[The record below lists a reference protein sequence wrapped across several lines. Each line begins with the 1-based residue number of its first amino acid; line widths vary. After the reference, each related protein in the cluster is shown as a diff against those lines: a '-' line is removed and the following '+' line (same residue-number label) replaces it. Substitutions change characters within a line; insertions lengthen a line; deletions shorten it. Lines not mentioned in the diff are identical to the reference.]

1 MTGFRTRLATPMHAT
16 QYLSR
21 KSNDRP
27 PAVVVLFG
35 EEAHLKHQC
44 IVRLTELVLGPG
56 PDAAVGLVKF
66 AGKETELKSVKSE
79 LQTVGMFV
87 SSRLV
92 VVEDADDFV
101 TKYREGLEAYC
112 LKPSSRSVL
121 VLDCKSWK
129 SNTRLAKKTAETGLE
144 LDCGELGAGPLQKWI
159 TDYAAAEHGKQIS
172 RDSASL
178 LVELAGTGLGQL
190 SMELAK
196 LASFVGERPQIKPD
210 DVRQL
215 VGGWRAEETWTMT
228 NAVRDGDVSTA
239 ISCLSKLL
247 HAGEA
252 APKIL
257 GGLIYVFKK
266 FAIATER
273 SRRSVPL
280 REALK
285 DAGVFPRDFD
295 SSERYL
301 KRLGRR
307 RADQLFA
314 RLADADRDLKGG
326 SRLPDRLQLE
336 QLLLWL
342 SGQLG

>member
-1 MTGFRTRLATPMHAT
+1 MHAT
-16 QYLSR
+16 LYLA
-21 KSNDRP
+21 KKNLDRP

-35 EEAHLKHQC
+35 EETHLKQLC
-44 IVRLTELVLGPG
+44 LARLTELVLGTG

-66 AGKETELKSVKSE
+66 PGKETELKTVKAE
-79 LQTVGMFV
+79 LQTVGMFA

-101 TKYREGLEAYC
+101 TKYRDLLEAYC
-112 LKPSSRSVL
+112 LKPASRSVL
-121 VLDCKSWK
+121 VIDCKSWK
-129 SNTRLAKKTAETGLE
+129 SNTRLAKKIAESGLE
-144 LDCGELGAGPLQKWI
+144 LDCGELAAGPLQKWI
-159 TDYAAAEHGKQIS
+159 VDYTAAEHGKQIN

-190 SMELAK
+190 SQELAK
-196 LASFVGERPQIKPD
+196 LASFVGDRPLIKPD

-228 NAVRDGDVSTA
+228 NAVRDGNPELALT
-239 ISCLSKLL
+239 CLSKLL

-266 FAIATER
+266 FAIATEI
-273 SRRSVPL
+273 SRRKIPL
-280 REALK
+280 PVALK
-285 DAGVFPRDFD
+285 EAGVFPRDLD

-301 KRLGRR
+301 KRLGRA

-326 SRLPDRLQLE
+326 SRMPDRLQLE
-336 QLLLWL
+336 RLLLWL
-342 SGQLG
+342 SGQFG

>member
-1 MTGFRTRLATPMHAT
+1 MHAT
-16 QYLSR
+16 IYLPK
-21 KSNDRP
+21 KSKDRP
-27 PAVVVLFG
+27 PGVAVLFG
-35 EEAHLKHQC
+35 EESHLKQQC
-44 IVRLTELVLGPG
+44 IAKLTELVLGTG

-66 AGKETELKSVKSE
+66 AGKDTELKTVKSE

-92 VVEDADDFV
+92 VVEDADEFV
-101 TKYREGLEAYC
+101 TKHREGLEAYC

-129 SNTRLAKKTAETGLE
+129 SNTRLAKKIAETGLE
-144 LDCGELGAGPLQKWI
+144 LDCGELAAGPLLKWI
-159 TDYAAAEHGKQIS
+159 TDHAATEHGKQLS

-178 LVELAGTGLGQL
+178 LMELAGTGLGQL

-215 VGGWRAEETWTMT
+215 VGGWKAEETWTMT
-228 NAVRDGDVSTA
+228 NAVRDGNPGLALT
-239 ISCLSKLL
+239 CLSKLL

-266 FAIATER
+266 FAVATEL
-273 SRRSVPL
+273 SRRQKPL
-280 REALK
+280 RQALQEA
-285 DAGVFPRDFD
+285 GIFPRDID
-295 SSERYL
+295 TSERYL
-301 KRLGRR
+301 KRLGRP

>member
-1 MTGFRTRLATPMHAT
+1 MHAT
-16 QYLSR
+16 LYLA
-21 KSNDRP
+21 KKTKDRP
-27 PAVVVLFG
+27 PGVAVLFG
-35 EEAHLKHQC
+35 EETHLKQQC
-44 IVRLTELVLGPG
+44 LAQLTELVLGSG

-66 AGKETELKSVKSE
+66 AGKETDLKTVKAE

-101 TKYREGLEAYC
+101 TKYRESLEAYC
-112 LKPSSRSVL
+112 LKPASRSVL
-121 VLDCKSWK
+121 VLECKSWK
-129 SNTRLAKKTAETGLE
+129 SNTRLAKKIAETGLE
-144 LDCGELGAGPLQKWI
+144 LDCGELAAGPLQKWI
-159 TDYAAAEHGKQIS
+159 VDYTTSEHGKQIS

-190 SMELAK
+190 SQELAK
-196 LASFVGERPQIKPD
+196 LSSFVGDRPQIKPD

-228 NAVRDGDVSTA
+228 NAVRDGNPQLALT
-239 ISCLSKLL
+239 CLGKLL

-252 APKIL
+252 GPKIL

-266 FAIATER
+266 FAIATEQ
-273 SRRSVPL
+273 SRRKVPL
-280 REALK
+280 RDALR
-285 DAGVFPRDFD
+285 DAGVFPRDIEV
-295 SSERYL
+295 SERYL
-301 KRLGRR
+301 KRLGRA

-326 SRLPDRLQLE
+326 SRMPERMQLE

>member
-1 MTGFRTRLATPMHAT
+1 MHAT
-16 QYLSR
+16 VYLPK
-21 KSNDRP
+21 KSTDRP
-27 PAVVVLFG
+27 PGVAVLFG
-35 EEAHLKHQC
+35 EESHLKQQC
-44 IVRLTELVLGPG
+44 IAKLTELVLGTG

-66 AGKETELKSVKSE
+66 SGKDTELKTVKSE
-79 LQTVGMFV
+79 LQTVGMFA

-92 VVEDADDFV
+92 VVEDADEFV
-101 TKYREGLEAYC
+101 TNYREGLEAYC

-129 SNTRLAKKTAETGLE
+129 SNTRLAKKIAESGLE
-144 LDCGELGAGPLQKWI
+144 LDCGELAAGALQKWI
-159 TDYAAAEHGKQIS
+159 TEHAAAAHGKQLS

-178 LVELAGTGLGQL
+178 LMELAGTGLGQL

-196 LASFVGERPQIKPD
+196 LASYVGERPQIKPE

-215 VGGWRAEETWTMT
+215 VGGWKAEETWTMT
-228 NAVRDGDVSTA
+228 DAVRDGNPGLALT
-239 ISCLSKLL
+239 CLSKLL

-266 FAIATER
+266 FAVATER
-273 SRRSVPL
+273 SRRQMPL
-280 REALK
+280 REALRE
-285 DAGVFPRDFD
+285 AGIFPRDID

-301 KRLGRR
+301 KRLGRP

>member
-1 MTGFRTRLATPMHAT
+1 MHAT
-16 QYLSR
+16 LYLPK
-21 KSNDRP
+21 KSKDRP
-27 PAVVVLFG
+27 PGVAVLFG
-35 EEAHLKHQC
+35 EESHLKQQC
-44 IVRLTELVLGPG
+44 LAKLTELVLGRG

-66 AGKETELKSVKSE
+66 AGKDTELKTVKSE
-79 LQTVGMFV
+79 LQTVGMFA

-92 VVEDADDFV
+92 VVEDADEFV

-129 SNTRLAKKTAETGLE
+129 SNTRLAKKIAESGLE
-144 LDCGELGAGPLQKWI
+144 LDCGELAAGALQKWI
-159 TDYAAAEHGKQIS
+159 TDHAAAEHSKQLS

-190 SMELAK
+190 AMELAK
-196 LASFVGERPQIKPD
+196 LASFVGERQQIKPE

-215 VGGWRAEETWTMT
+215 VGGWKAEETWTMT
-228 NAVRDGDVSTA
+228 DAVRDGNPGLALT
-239 ISCLSKLL
+239 CLSKLL

-266 FAIATER
+266 FAVATER
-273 SRRSVPL
+273 SRRQMPL
-280 REALK
+280 REALRE
-285 DAGVFPRDFD
+285 AGIFPRDIE

-301 KRLGRR
+301 KRLGRP

-336 QLLLWL
+336 QLPLWL
-342 SGQLG
+342 SEQLGSGGSP

>member
-1 MTGFRTRLATPMHAT
+1 MHAT
-16 QYLSR
+16 IYLP
-21 KSNDRP
+21 KKTKDRP
-27 PAVVVLFG
+27 PGVAVLFG
-35 EEAHLKHQC
+35 EESHLKQQC
-44 IVRLTELVLGPG
+44 IAKLTELVLGTG

-66 AGKETELKSVKSE
+66 AGKDTELKTVKSE
-79 LQTVGMFV
+79 LQTVGMFAT
-87 SSRLV
+87 SRLV
-92 VVEDADDFV
+92 VVEDADEFV
-101 TKYREGLEAYC
+101 AKYREGLEAYC

-129 SNTRLAKKTAETGLE
+129 SNTRLAKKIAESGLE
-144 LDCGELGAGPLQKWI
+144 LDCGELAAGALQKWI
-159 TDYAAAEHGKQIS
+159 TDHAASEHGKQIS

-178 LVELAGTGLGQL
+178 LMELAGTGLGQL

-196 LASFVGERPQIKPD
+196 LASYVGERPQIKPE

-215 VGGWRAEETWTMT
+215 VGGWKAEETWTMT
-228 NAVRDGDVSTA
+228 DAVRDGNPGLALT
-239 ISCLSKLL
+239 CLSKLL

-266 FAIATER
+266 FAVATER
-273 SRRSVPL
+273 SRRQTPL
-280 REALK
+280 REALRE
-285 DAGVFPRDFD
+285 AGIFPRDIE

-301 KRLGRR
+301 KRLGRP

-314 RLADADRDLKGG
+314 RLAEADRDLKGG

>member
-1 MTGFRTRLATPMHAT
+1 
-16 QYLSR
+16 
-21 KSNDRP
+21 
-27 PAVVVLFG
+27 
-35 EEAHLKHQC
+35 
-44 IVRLTELVLGPG
+44 
-56 PDAAVGLVKF
+56 
-66 AGKETELKSVKSE
+66 
-79 LQTVGMFV
+79 MFV

-101 TKYREGLEAYC
+101 SKYRELLEAYC
-112 LKPSSRSVL
+112 LKPASRSVL
-121 VLDCKSWK
+121 VLECKSWK
-129 SNTRLAKKTAETGLE
+129 SNTRLAKKIVEMGLE
-144 LDCGELGAGPLQKWI
+144 LDCGELAAGPLQKWI
-159 TDYAAAEHGKQIS
+159 TEFAASEHDKQIS

-190 SMELAK
+190 SQELAK
-196 LASFVGERPQIKPD
+196 LASFVGDRPQIKPD

-228 NAVRDGDVSTA
+228 NAVRDGNSELALT
-239 ISCLSKLL
+239 CLSKLL

-266 FAIATER
+266 FAIATEI
-273 SRRSVPL
+273 SRRKIPL
-280 REALK
+280 PVALK
-285 DAGVFPRDFD
+285 EAGVFPRDLD

-301 KRLGRR
+301 KRLGRA

-326 SRLPDRLQLE
+326 SRMPDRLQLE

>member
-1 MTGFRTRLATPMHAT
+1 MHAT
-16 QYLSR
+16 LYLP
-21 KSNDRP
+21 KKTKDRP
-27 PAVVVLFG
+27 PAVAVLFG
-35 EEAHLKHQC
+35 EETHLKQQC
-44 IVRLTELVLGPG
+44 IAKLTELVLGKG

-66 AGKETELKSVKSE
+66 AGKDTELKTVKSE

-92 VVEDADDFV
+92 VVEDADEFV

-129 SNTRLAKKTAETGLE
+129 SNTRLAKKIAETGLE
-144 LDCGELGAGPLQKWI
+144 VDCGELAAGALQKWI
-159 TDYAAAEHGKQIS
+159 TDHAATEHGKQLS

-178 LVELAGTGLGQL
+178 LMELAGTGLGQL

-196 LASFVGERPQIKPD
+196 LASYVGERPQIKPE

-215 VGGWRAEETWTMT
+215 VGGWKAEETWTMT
-228 NAVRDGDVSTA
+228 DAVRDGNPGLALT
-239 ISCLSKLL
+239 CLSKLL

-266 FAIATER
+266 FAVATER
-273 SRRSVPL
+273 SRRQMPL
-280 REALK
+280 RQALQEA
-285 DAGVFPRDFD
+285 GIFPRDIET
-295 SSERYL
+295 SERYL
-301 KRLGRR
+301 KRLGRP

>member
-1 MTGFRTRLATPMHAT
+1 MHAT
-16 QYLSR
+16 QYLS
-21 KSNDRP
+21 KKTLDRP
-27 PAVVVLFG
+27 PGVVVLYG
-35 EEAHLKHQC
+35 EETHLKQQC
-44 IVRLTELVLGPG
+44 LARLTEAVLGAG

-66 AGKETELKSVKSE
+66 AGKETELKTVKAE

-101 TKYREGLEAYC
+101 TKYRELLEAYC
-112 LKPSSRSVL
+112 LKPASRSVL
-121 VLDCKSWK
+121 VIECKSWK
-129 SNTRLAKKTAETGLE
+129 TNTRLAKKIVEMGLE
-144 LDCGELGAGPLQKWI
+144 LDCGELAAGPLQKWI
-159 TDYAAAEHGKQIS
+159 TDFAAAAHGKQIS

-190 SMELAK
+190 SQELAK
-196 LASFVGERPQIKPD
+196 LASFVGDRPQIKPD

-228 NAVRDGDVSTA
+228 NAVRDGNSELALT
-239 ISCLSKLL
+239 CLSKLL

-266 FAIATER
+266 FAIATEQ
-273 SRRSVPL
+273 SRRKTPL
-280 REALK
+280 RDALRE
-285 DAGVFPRDFD
+285 AGVFPRDIEI
-295 SSERYL
+295 SERYL
-301 KRLGRR
+301 KRLGRA
-307 RADQLFA
+307 RADQLFS

-326 SRLPDRLQLE
+326 SRVPDRLQLE
-336 QLLLWL
+336 RLLLWL

>member
-1 MTGFRTRLATPMHAT
+1 MHAT
-16 QYLSR
+16 QYLQR
-21 KSNDRP
+21 PTNPRP
-27 PAVVVLFG
+27 PGVVVLFG
-35 EEAHLKHQC
+35 EEAHLKQQC
-44 IVRLTELVLGPG
+44 VSRLTQLVLGSG

-66 AGKETELKSVKSE
+66 AGKEADLKSVKSE

-87 SSRLV
+87 ASRLV

-101 TKYREGLEAYC
+101 TKYREGLETYC

-129 SNTRLAKKTAETGLE
+129 SNTRLAKKTAESGLE
-144 LDCGELGAGPLQKWI
+144 LDCGELAAGALQKWI
-159 TDYAAAEHGKQIS
+159 TDHAAAEHGKQIS
-172 RDSASL
+172 RDSANL

-196 LASFVGERPQIKPD
+196 LASFVGDRPQIKPD
-210 DVRQL
+210 DVRQM

-228 NAVRDGDVSTA
+228 TAIRDGDVSTA
-239 ISCLSKLL
+239 MICLSKLL

-257 GGLIYVFKK
+257 GGLIYIFKK
-266 FAIATER
+266 FAIATEQ
-273 SRRSVPL
+273 SRQQMPL
-280 REALK
+280 REALRA
-285 DAGVFPRDFD
+285 AGVFPRDID

-307 RADQLFA
+307 RADQLFT

>member
-1 MTGFRTRLATPMHAT
+1 MHAT
-16 QYLSR
+16 LYLP
-21 KSNDRP
+21 KKAKDRP
-27 PAVVVLFG
+27 PGVAVLFG
-35 EEAHLKHQC
+35 EESHLKQQC
-44 IVRLTELVLGPG
+44 IAKLTELVLGTG

-66 AGKETELKSVKSE
+66 AGKDTELKTVKSE

-92 VVEDADDFV
+92 VVEDADEFV
-101 TKYREGLEAYC
+101 TKHREGLEAYC

-129 SNTRLAKKTAETGLE
+129 SNTRLAKKIAETGLE
-144 LDCGELGAGPLQKWI
+144 LDCGELAAGALQKWI
-159 TDYAAAEHGKQIS
+159 TEHAATEHGKQLS

-178 LVELAGTGLGQL
+178 LMELAGTGLGQL

-196 LASFVGERPQIKPD
+196 LASFVGERPQIKPE

-215 VGGWRAEETWTMT
+215 VGGWKAEETWTMT
-228 NAVRDGDVSTA
+228 DAVRDGNPGLALT
-239 ISCLSKLL
+239 CLSKLL

-266 FAIATER
+266 FAVATER
-273 SRRSVPL
+273 SRRQLPL
-280 REALK
+280 REALRE
-285 DAGVFPRDFD
+285 AGIFPRDID

-301 KRLGRR
+301 KRLGRP

>member
-1 MTGFRTRLATPMHAT
+1 MHAT
-16 QYLSR
+16 LYLSK
-21 KSNDRP
+21 KSLDRP
-27 PAVVVLFG
+27 PGVVVLYG
-35 EEAHLKHQC
+35 EETHLKQQC
-44 IVRLTELVLGPG
+44 LARLTELVLGAG

-66 AGKETELKSVKSE
+66 AGKETELKTVKAE

-101 TKYREGLEAYC
+101 TKYRELLEAYC
-112 LKPSSRSVL
+112 LKPASRSVL
-121 VLDCKSWK
+121 VIECKSWK
-129 SNTRLAKKTAETGLE
+129 SNTRLAKKIVERGLE
-144 LDCGELGAGPLQKWI
+144 LDCGELAAGPLQKWI
-159 TDYAAAEHGKQIS
+159 ADFAAAEHGKQIS

-190 SMELAK
+190 SQELAK

-215 VGGWRAEETWTMT
+215 VGGWKAEETWTMT
-228 NAVRDGDVSTA
+228 NAVRDGNSELALT
-239 ISCLSKLL
+239 CLSKLL

-266 FAIATER
+266 FAIATEQ
-273 SRRSVPL
+273 SRRKTPL
-280 REALK
+280 RDALRE
-285 DAGVFPRDFD
+285 AGVFPRDLEI
-295 SSERYL
+295 SERYL
-301 KRLGRR
+301 KRLGRA

-326 SRLPDRLQLE
+326 SRIPDRLQLE
-336 QLLLWL
+336 RLLLWL

>member
-1 MTGFRTRLATPMHAT
+1 MHAT
-16 QYLSR
+16 VYLP
-21 KSNDRP
+21 KKAKDRP
-27 PAVVVLFG
+27 PGVAVLFG
-35 EEAHLKHQC
+35 EESHLKQQC
-44 IVRLTELVLGPG
+44 IAKLTELVLGTG

-66 AGKETELKSVKSE
+66 AGKDTELKTVKSE
-79 LQTVGMFV
+79 LQTVGMFA

-92 VVEDADDFV
+92 VVEDADEFV
-101 TKYREGLEAYC
+101 TKHREGLEAYC

-129 SNTRLAKKTAETGLE
+129 SNTRLAKKIAESGLE
-144 LDCGELGAGPLQKWI
+144 LDCGELAAGALQKWI
-159 TDYAAAEHGKQIS
+159 TDHAATEHGKQLS

-178 LVELAGTGLGQL
+178 LMELAGTGLGQL

-196 LASFVGERPQIKPD
+196 LASFVGERQQIKPE

-215 VGGWRAEETWTMT
+215 VGGWKAEETWTMT
-228 NAVRDGDVSTA
+228 DAVRDGNPGLALT
-239 ISCLSKLL
+239 CLSKLL

-266 FAIATER
+266 FAVATER
-273 SRRSVPL
+273 SRRQMPL
-280 REALK
+280 REALRE
-285 DAGVFPRDFD
+285 AGIFPRDIET
-295 SSERYL
+295 SERYL
-301 KRLGRR
+301 KRLGRP

>member
-1 MTGFRTRLATPMHAT
+1 MHAT
-16 QYLSR
+16 LYLQK
-21 KSNDRP
+21 KSKDRP
-27 PAVVVLFG
+27 PPVAVLFG
-35 EEAHLKHQC
+35 EETHLKQQC
-44 IVRLTELVLGPG
+44 VARLTELVLGVG

-66 AGKETELKSVKSE
+66 AGKDTELKTVKSE

-92 VVEDADDFV
+92 VVEDADEFV

-112 LKPSSRSVL
+112 LKPASRSVL

-129 SNTRLAKKTAETGLE
+129 SNTRLAKKIAESGLE
-144 LDCGELGAGPLQKWI
+144 LDCGELAAGPLLKWVV
-159 TDYAAAEHGKQIS
+159 DHAATEHGKQIS

-196 LASFVGERPQIKPD
+196 LTSFVGERPQIKPD

-215 VGGWRAEETWTMT
+215 VGGWKAEETWTMT
-228 NAVRDGDVSTA
+228 NAVRDGNPALALT
-239 ISCLSKLL
+239 CLSKLL

-266 FAIATER
+266 FAVATEQ
-273 SRRSVPL
+273 SRRQVPL
-280 REALK
+280 RQALQEA
-285 DAGVFPRDFD
+285 GIFPRDIET
-295 SSERYL
+295 SERYL
-301 KRLGRR
+301 KRLGRP

-342 SGQLG
+342 SGLLG

>member
-1 MTGFRTRLATPMHAT
+1 MHAT
-16 QYLSR
+16 QYLS
-21 KSNDRP
+21 KKTLDRP
-27 PAVVVLFG
+27 PGVVVLYG
-35 EEAHLKHQC
+35 EETHLKQQC
-44 IVRLTELVLGPG
+44 LARVTEAVMGAG

-66 AGKETELKSVKSE
+66 AGKETELKTVKAE

-101 TKYREGLEAYC
+101 TKYRELLEAYC
-112 LKPSSRSVL
+112 LKPASRSVL
-121 VLDCKSWK
+121 VIECKSWK
-129 SNTRLAKKTAETGLE
+129 TNTRLAKKIVEMGLE
-144 LDCGELGAGPLQKWI
+144 LDCGELAAGPLQKWI
-159 TDYAAAEHGKQIS
+159 TDFAAAAHGKQIS

-190 SMELAK
+190 SQELAK
-196 LASFVGERPQIKPD
+196 LASFVGDRPQIKPD

-228 NAVRDGDVSTA
+228 NAVRDGNSELALT
-239 ISCLSKLL
+239 CLSKLL

-266 FAIATER
+266 FAIATEQ
-273 SRRSVPL
+273 SRRKTPL
-280 REALK
+280 RDALRE
-285 DAGVFPRDFD
+285 AGVFPRDIEI
-295 SSERYL
+295 SERYL
-301 KRLGRR
+301 KRLGRA
-307 RADQLFA
+307 RADQLFS

-326 SRLPDRLQLE
+326 SRVPDRLQLE
-336 QLLLWL
+336 RLLLWL